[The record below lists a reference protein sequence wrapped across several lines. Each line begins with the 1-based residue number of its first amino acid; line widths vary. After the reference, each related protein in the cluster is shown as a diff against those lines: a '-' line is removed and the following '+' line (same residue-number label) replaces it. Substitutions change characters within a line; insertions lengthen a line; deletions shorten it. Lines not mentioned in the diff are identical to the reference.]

1 MEAVLYH
8 LVVPKPDLTIDALK
22 EAAAEFAD
30 VEKAH
35 GEPSLYGITD
45 GKAIGTYLEQKFRR
59 FLAERFHFDLGN
71 SAKGIDFPSLSV
83 DTKTTSVR
91 QPQSSCPFRSGRQK
105 VYGLG
110 YSVLVFVYE
119 KSDDHDAKTG
129 RLDIQHVIFVD
140 APRTGDFQMTK
151 GLRQIVDNDGNIDD
165 LIAFMQDKQLP
176 VDDIEAQRLAEEI
189 MANKPEQGYLTV
201 SNALQWR
208 LQYSRVIEQAGTV
221 DGVVRIR

>member
-1 MEAVLYH
+1 MFHVSVAFCLLFRWRSRIVVVRIEAVLYH

-22 EAAAEFAD
+22 EAAAQFAD

-45 GKAIGTYLEQKFRR
+45 GK
-59 FLAERFHFDLGN
+59 
-71 SAKGIDFPSLSV
+71 
-83 DTKTTSVR
+83 
-91 QPQSSCPFRSGRQK
+91 
-105 VYGLG
+105 
-110 YSVLVFVYE
+110 
-119 KSDDHDAKTG
+119 
-129 RLDIQHVIFVD
+129 
-140 APRTGDFQMTK
+140 
-151 GLRQIVDNDGNIDD
+151 GLRQIVENDGNIDD

-189 MANKPEQGYLTV
+189 MVNTPEQGYLTV